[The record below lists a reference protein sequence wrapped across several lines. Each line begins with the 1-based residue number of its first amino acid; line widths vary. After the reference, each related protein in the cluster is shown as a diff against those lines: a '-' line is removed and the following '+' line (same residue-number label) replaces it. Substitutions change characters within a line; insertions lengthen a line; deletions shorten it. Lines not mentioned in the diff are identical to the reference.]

1 MTWLRSSSISLDGY
15 GSKIQRVSR
24 YKPAVSNKTILATRY
39 KFFFTKAAPVQS
51 ITDTVFLDFWLM
63 LLSWMSISSY
73 TTIYFFECLYCSEYD
88 IRMFLYVYWLK
99 KRPSIKYVCN
109 WFEDGG
115 SHPKC
120 YISYQNALP
129 HISSL

>member
-15 GSKIQRVSR
+15 GSNIQKVSR
-24 YKPAVSNKTILATRY
+24 CKPAVSNKTILATRQ
-39 KFFFTKAAPVQS
+39 KFFFTKAAPAAP
-51 ITDTVFLDFWLM
+51 IVFLDFWLM
-63 LLSWMSISSY
+63 LLSWMSVSSY

-88 IRMFLYVYWLK
+88 IRMSLYVYWLR

-109 WFEDGG
+109 WFGDGG

-120 YISYQNALP
+120 YISYQNVFP